1 TTMKHS
7 INLTHKSLL
16 KYFTSWDCLFLL
28 ISKLPLV
35 ILTFTYSG
43 AYKYHTLHPIRAIK
57 SYQGDESAIIRSL
70 VHFRLTKIEELRF
83 IQGAAT
89 LSGAAVIGV
98 FSWPTTE
105 KTIWATK
112 MLWNWSL
119 FLSSFALIG
128 SAHQRLLRHLPE
140 TVDEDFGQQ
149 KLKVALSLFLQPP
162 VDKEMKG
169 SEDSDKAMRSISRKM
184 LWFWQCP
191 TMLMSFSWVFF
202 LIGYALHLL
211 TPIFDP
217 SQAEIS
223 RKVSQKWLYSTMSTK
238 FNMKQAAI
246 VTLCGCG
253 LVVSNFV
260 FCASLCQYRLSKA
273 EKDSPKATMELSPV

>member
-1 TTMKHS
+1 
-7 INLTHKSLL
+7 
-16 KYFTSWDCLFLL
+16 
-28 ISKLPLV
+28 
-35 ILTFTYSG
+35 
-43 AYKYHTLHPIRAIK
+43 
-57 SYQGDESAIIRSL
+57 
-70 VHFRLTKIEELRF
+70 
-83 IQGAAT
+83 

-140 TVDEDFGQQ
+140 SVDEDFGEQ
-149 KLKVALSLFLQPP
+149 KLRVALSLFLQPP
-162 VDKEMKG
+162 VDEEMKPPQDG
-169 SEDSDKAMRSISRKM
+169 GKVMRSISRKM

-223 RKVSQKWLYSTMSTK
+223 RKVS
-238 FNMKQAAI
+238 
-246 VTLCGCG
+246 
-253 LVVSNFV
+253 
-260 FCASLCQYRLSKA
+260 
-273 EKDSPKATMELSPV
+273 